1 MTEQSSRRRHNTR
14 RESQRQ
20 RHGFRTFIPP
30 SRRNRLELDRDGRW
44 NVRGVWRRYR
54 SALEFISGRDWRKIF
69 AHHSARQAHRTH
81 SPRPW
86 EISRGISRLLWQDK
100 TDWLLKRW
108 HFCQQT
114 VKGGLLRD
122 KPAGDELEMA
132 DQILGRFIFHQR
144 EPFRVFCVTSGCGLK
159 TCHWLCGP
167 EADLNVLH
175 ASSAASSFFS
185 F

>member
-14 RESQRQ
+14 HESQRQ
-20 RHGFRTFIPP
+20 RHVFRTFIASESPKP
-30 SRRNRLELDRDGRW
+30 TWTWRDGRW

-54 SALEFISGRDWRKIF
+54 SALEFISGRDRRKIF

-114 VKGGLLRD
+114 VKG
-122 KPAGDELEMA
+122 A
-132 DQILGRFIFHQR
+132 
-144 EPFRVFCVTSGCGLK
+144 CYVTSQQEMS
-159 TCHWLCGP
+159 WRWQIR
-167 EADLNVLH
+167 
-175 ASSAASSFFS
+175 SSAASSSISVNLSECFASRQAAVWKRAIDFVVLRQIWMCCMLPLLLLLFS